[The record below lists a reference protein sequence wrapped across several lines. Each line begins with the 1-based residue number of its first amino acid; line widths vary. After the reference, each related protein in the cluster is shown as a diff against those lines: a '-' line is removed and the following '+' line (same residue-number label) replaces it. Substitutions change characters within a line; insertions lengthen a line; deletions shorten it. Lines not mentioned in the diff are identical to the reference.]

1 MIEAIVLGS
10 AAGGG
15 FPQWNSNA
23 PACRRARR
31 GDAAAAR
38 SQASI
43 AVSGNRRDWF
53 RDWFIVTMLQN
64 LVDKKV
70 LRQ

>member
-1 MIEAIVLGS
+1 MAHAVVLGS

-31 GDAAAAR
+31 GDAAARVR
-38 SQASI
+38 SQASL
-43 AVSGNRRDWF
+43 AVSANDGDW
-53 RDWFIVTMLQN
+53 V
-64 LVDKKV
+64 V
-70 LRQ
+70 LNASPDLRSQVEAT

>member
-1 MIEAIVLGS
+1 MVEAIVLGS

-31 GDAAAAR
+31 GDAAAR

-43 AVSGNRRDWF
+43 AVSGNR